1 MKNLPI
7 GVQAT
12 GFTATSILDRIV
24 MAEELGVQTAWMTSG
39 RLSPDSLVIFGA
51 AALKT
56 KRIQFGTSI
65 IPTFQLHPLALV
77 QQAVAVDQLAPGRL
91 RLGVGPSHKP
101 VVEGA
106 LGIPFDKPLE
116 QLREYLTVLN
126 AVLKQGKVDFVG
138 KRITARGSLQTPTKV
153 QVLASAL
160 RSNGFKLCGEMT
172 DGGISWMCPL
182 SYLRDVAA
190 PALREGA
197 RTAGRTPPPLIGHV
211 PMIVSEDAAAV
222 RAAAKQQIGFYPTI
236 PYYSQML
243 QDAGFPEAARGEL
256 SDRMI
261 DELVVHGSA
270 AQVKERLR
278 TLPSFGV
285 NELLAT
291 VIEPANDA
299 KAFERTVK
307 VLGELAA
314 E

>member
-1 MKNLPI
+1 MKNLLI
-7 GVQAT
+7 GVHAMGST
-12 GFTATSILDRIV
+12 VASILDRIV
-24 MAEELGVQTAWMTSG
+24 LAEELGVQCAWMTSG
-39 RLSPDSLVIFGA
+39 RLSPDPMVIYGA

-56 KRIQFGTSI
+56 KRIQLGTSI

-101 VVEGA
+101 VVEGV
-106 LGIPFDKPLE
+106 LGIPFDKPQE
-116 QLREYLTVLN
+116 QLREYLTVLR
-126 AVLKQGKVDFVG
+126 AVLNKGEVNFTG
-138 KRITARGSLQTPTKV
+138 KRITARGSLPAPTQVK
-153 QVLASAL
+153 VLASAL
-160 RSNGFKLCGEMT
+160 RANGFKLCGEMA
-172 DGGISWMCPL
+172 DGAISWMCPL
-182 SYLRDVAA
+182 TYLRDVAA

-197 RTAGRTPPPLIGHV
+197 RSAGRTAPPLIGHV
-211 PMIVSEDAAAV
+211 PVIVSEDAAAV
-222 RAAAKQQIGFYPTI
+222 REAARQQIGFYPQI

-261 DELVVHGSA
+261 DTLVVHGSA

-278 TLPSFGV
+278 TLPSYSV
-285 NELLAT
+285 DELLAT
-291 VIEPANDA
+291 VIEPQGDA

-307 VLGELAA
+307 ALGELAA

>member
-1 MKNLPI
+1 MKNLAI
-7 GVQAT
+7 GVHVT
-12 GFTATSILDRIV
+12 GLTAAAIIDRIV
-24 MAEELGVQTAWMTSG
+24 LAEASGVRTAWMTSG
-39 RLSPDSLVIFGA
+39 RLSPDSMVVFGA

-56 KRIQFGTSI
+56 QRIQLGTSI

-101 VVEGA
+101 IVEGV
-106 LGIPFDKPLE
+106 LGIPFDKPHE

-126 AVLKQGKVDFVG
+126 AVLKQGSVDFVG
-138 KRITARGSLQTPTKV
+138 KRISAHGALPAPTKV

-160 RSNGFKLCGEMT
+160 RANGFKLCGEMT
-172 DGGISWMCPL
+172 EGAISWMCPL

-197 RTAGRTPPPLIGHV
+197 RAAGRAAPPLIGHV
-211 PMIVSEDAAAV
+211 PVVVSEDAAAV
-222 RAAAKQQIGFYPTI
+222 REAARQQIGFYPQI

-243 QDAGFPEAARGEL
+243 QEAGFPEAGRGEL

-270 AQVKERLR
+270 SRVKERLR

-291 VIEPANDA
+291 VIEPQTDG
-299 KAFERTVK
+299 KAFERTVRA
-307 VLGELAA
+307 LGELAG